1 MAARDEA
8 EPPITE
14 MTNEAS
20 RLQHE
25 SRTPNALIHEK
36 SPYLLQ
42 HAYNPVAWR
51 PWGPEAFDAARRESK
66 PVFLS
71 IGYSTCH
78 WCHVME
84 RESFEDEEVARAMNE
99 AFVCIKV
106 DREERPDIDNVYMR
120 ACQMLTGSG
129 GWPLTIVMTPEK
141 RPFFAGTYIPK
152 GERFGQPGMLSLIPR
167 ISELWLQR
175 RADVETSAEEIMAAL
190 QKTERPAGGETLGA
204 ETLSAAVE
212 EMAGRY
218 DEKNGGFGRAPKFP
232 TPHSLIF
239 LLRYAQ
245 RSQDAFPREM
255 AEQTLSAM
263 RRGGIYDHVGFGF
276 HRYATDP
283 EWLVPHFE
291 KMIYDQALLVMAYVE
306 AFEASRKPE
315 YAKTAREILDYVMRR
330 MQDGEGAFYSAEDA
344 DSEGE
349 EGKFYLWRESEIG
362 AALSPSEASLVAVAM
377 NTLPEG
383 NFVEPGSSQSDGE
396 NILHVREAPERIAAR
411 IGIGAEE
418 FEQRWQAA
426 RAKLFLR
433 REERVHPLR
442 DDKILADWNGLM
454 IAALGKAAQAFDE
467 PRYAAEAQRAADFV
481 LTRMKAPNGVLFHR
495 YREGAAA
502 MPAHLDDYAFMIW
515 GLIELYQASFEV
527 RNLRAA
533 LDLTD
538 HAASLFWDGDHGGF
552 YFTAGNQEEILLRAK
567 ESYDG
572 AVPSG
577 NAAMALNLLRLSH
590 LTGRTDL
597 GEKAA
602 KAFDAFAATI
612 RKSASAYTH
621 WLAALDFA
629 LGPASEVV
637 VCGDPAS
644 DDTRAM
650 LRALRREYSPRSVVI
665 LRPPAADGAEVI
677 ELAPY
682 TRDQS
687 ALGGKAT
694 AYVCRNFSCLRPTT
708 DLAEMVANLRGF
720 H

>member
-8 EPPITE
+8 EPPIAK

-25 SRTPNALIHEK
+25 SRSPNALIHEK

-51 PWGPEAFDAARRESK
+51 PWGPEAFEAARRENK

-129 GWPLTIVMTPEK
+129 GWPLTIVMTPGK
-141 RPFFAGTYIPK
+141 TPFFAGTYIPK

-175 RADVETSAEEIMAAL
+175 RADVETSADEIMAAL
-190 QKTERPAGGETLGA
+190 QKTERTAGGETLGA
-204 ETLSAAVE
+204 ETLRGAVD
-212 EMAGRY
+212 EMASRY
-218 DEKNGGFGRAPKFP
+218 DEKNGGFGHAPKFP

-245 RSQDAFPREM
+245 RSQDAFAREM
-255 AEQTLSAM
+255 AEHTLSAM

-291 KMIYDQALLVMAYVE
+291 KMMYDQALLVMAYVE
-306 AFEASRKPE
+306 AFEATRKPE
-315 YAKTAREILDYVMRR
+315 YAKTAREILDYAMRR

-349 EGKFYLWRESEIG
+349 EGKFYLWRDSEIRG
-362 AALSPSEASLVAVAM
+362 ALSPSEASLVAVAM

-383 NFVEPGSSQSDGE
+383 NFVEPGFSQPDGE

-426 RAKLFLR
+426 RAKLFLL

-442 DDKILADWNGLM
+442 DDKILTDWNGLM
-454 IAALGKAAQAFDE
+454 IAALGKAAQALDE
-467 PRYAAEAQRAADFV
+467 PRYAAEGQRAADFV
-481 LTRMKAPNGVLFHR
+481 LTRMKDPNGVLFHR

-515 GLIELYQASFEV
+515 GLIELYQASLEV

-533 LDLTD
+533 LELTD
-538 HAASLFWDGDHGGF
+538 HAVSLFCDGDHGGF
-552 YFTAGNQEEILLRAK
+552 YFTSGDQEEILLRAK

-577 NAAMALNLLRLSH
+577 NAAMVLNLLRLSH

-602 KAFDAFAATI
+602 KTFDAFAATI
-612 RKSASAYTH
+612 RKSPSAYTH
-621 WLAALDFA
+621 WLTALDFA

-644 DDTRAM
+644 DDTQAM
-650 LRALRREYSPRSVVI
+650 LGALRGEHSPRSVVI
-665 LRPPAADGAEVI
+665 LRPPGESGAEVI

-682 TRDQS
+682 ARDHT

-694 AYVCRNFSCLRPTT
+694 AYVCRNFACQRPTT
-708 DLAEMVANLRGF
+708 DLAEMVANLRGS
-720 H
+720 

>member
-1 MAARDEA
+1 MSEKS
-8 EPPITE
+8 
-14 MTNEAS
+14 S

-25 SRTPNALIHEK
+25 SRSPNALIHEK

-51 PWGPEAFDAARRESK
+51 PWGAEAFEAARRENK

-84 RESFEDEEVARAMNE
+84 RESFEDEDVARAMND

-167 ISELWLQR
+167 IKELWQQR
-175 RADVETSAEEIMAAL
+175 RADVERSAEEIVAAL
-190 QKTERPAGGETLGA
+190 QKTERRDGGETLGA
-204 ETLSAAVE
+204 ETLGAAVQ
-212 EMAGRY
+212 EMASRY
-218 DEKNGGFGRAPKFP
+218 DEENGGFGRAPKFP
-232 TPHSLIF
+232 TPHALIF
-239 LLRYAQ
+239 LLRYSN
-245 RSQDAFPREM
+245 RSGDGFAREM
-255 AEQTLSAM
+255 AEHTLSAM

-276 HRYATDP
+276 HRYSTDP

-291 KMIYDQALLVMAYVE
+291 KMIYDQALLVMAYAE
-306 AFEASRKPE
+306 AFEVTGKNE
-315 YAKTAREILDYVMRR
+315 YASTVREVLDYVTRR
-330 MQDGEGAFYSAEDA
+330 MQDPEGGFYSAEDA

-349 EGKFYLWRESEIG
+349 EGKFYLWRESEIQ
-362 AALSPSEASLVAVAM
+362 AALTPAEAALVAVAM
-377 NTLPEG
+377 NTLPGG
-383 NFVEPGSSQSDGE
+383 NFVEPGRSEPDGE
-396 NILHVREAPERIAAR
+396 NIMHVRETHERVAAR
-411 IGIGAEE
+411 IGISAEE
-418 FEQRWQAA
+418 FEQRWQTA
-426 RAKLFLR
+426 RVRLFLR

-454 IAALGKAAQAFDE
+454 IAALGRSARALDE
-467 PRYAAEAQRAADFV
+467 PRYAAAGQRAADFV
-481 LTRMKAPNGVLFHR
+481 LGRLRSGSGVLLHR
-495 YREGAAA
+495 YRDGEAAV
-502 MPAHLDDYAFMIW
+502 PAHLDDYAFLIW
-515 GLIELYQASFEV
+515 GLIELYEAEFES
-527 RNLRAA
+527 RNLKSA
-533 LDLTD
+533 LELAGD
-538 HAASLFWDGDHGGF
+538 AINLFWDGDRGGF
-552 YFTAGNQEEILLRAK
+552 YFSGGNQEEVLLRSK

-597 GEKAA
+597 AEKAA
-602 KAFDAFAATI
+602 KMFSAFAATI
-612 RKSASAYTH
+612 RQSPSAYTH

-629 LGPASEVV
+629 LGPTTELVI
-637 VCGDPAS
+637 CGDPAS
-644 DDTRAM
+644 QDTRAM
-650 LRALRREYSPRSVVI
+650 LSALRKEYSPRTVVI
-665 LRPPAADGAEVI
+665 LRPLDASGAEIV

-682 TRDQS
+682 VREQA

-694 AYVCRNFSCLRPTT
+694 AYVCRNFACLRPTT
-708 DLAEMVANLRGF
+708 DVDEMVANLRGS
-720 H
+720 